1 MTAHDEYYAHY
12 LELAEQRGLID
23 SADTAVIFYDLS
35 VLARQ
40 VDRVRAAF
48 PRQSIHAIAVKTN
61 PLLCVLRRV
70 AEMGLAAEVASH
82 GELLLAERAGFGS
95 RVVWDSPVKTPEE
108 IRCAEQMDLMLINAD
123 SLGELSL
130 HEPAGGLLGLRIN
143 PEIVPVG
150 LASLSTGVRSS
161 KFGTPIS
168 DREGIIAAFV
178 RHRRLRALHVHSG
191 SNSVAL
197 APLVHGIR
205 LVLDLA
211 ADINRALTREGH
223 QDLVRTIDI
232 GGGLPLA
239 NPENDALSVETYAR
253 SLEDSCPELFEG
265 GFMVATEF
273 GRYYHSASSWTVARV
288 HAVKP
293 FPNGHNIIVHVGA
306 DHFVREAYDGRN
318 WALQFGVIPGPG
330 RQTKDELTELRGC
343 RIAGPLC
350 FEGDVI
356 ANDVSLPPVAEGD
369 FLVIKNTG
377 ANTYGLWSR
386 HCSRLFPKV
395 IMFSSANGGA
405 DMVVGR
411 HRESPEDLVR
421 FWS

>member
-1 MTAHDEYYAHY
+1 MTAHDEYYAYY
-12 LELAEQRGLID
+12 LELAERRGLID
-23 SADTAVIFYDLS
+23 SVDTAVIFYDLS

-40 VDRVRAAF
+40 VGRVRAAF
-48 PRQSIHAIAVKTN
+48 PPQSIHAIAVKTN
-61 PLLCVLRRV
+61 PLLCVLRRA

-108 IRCAEQMDLMLINAD
+108 IRRAERMNVMLINAD
-123 SLGELSL
+123 SFGELSL
-130 HEPAGGLLGLRIN
+130 HDPTGGLLGLRIN

-150 LASLSTGVRSS
+150 IASLSTGVRSS
-161 KFGTPIS
+161 RFGTPVS

-178 RHRRLRALHVHSG
+178 RHPRLRALHVHSG
-191 SNSVAL
+191 SNSVDL

-205 LVLDLA
+205 RVLDLA

-223 QDLVRTIDI
+223 HNLVRTIDI

-239 NPENDALSVETYAR
+239 NPENDALSVEAYAR

-265 GFMVATEF
+265 GFTVATEF
-273 GRYYHSASSWTVARV
+273 GRYYHSASSWTIARV

-293 FPNGHNIIVHVGA
+293 FPNGHNVIVHVGA

-318 WALQFGVIPGPG
+318 WALQFGVIPAPD
-330 RQTKDELTELRGC
+330 RQMKDELTELRGC

-386 HCSRLFPKV
+386 HCSRPFPKV
-395 IMFSSANGGA
+395 VMFSSANGGA

-411 HRESPEDLVR
+411 QRESPEDLVR

>member
-1 MTAHDEYYAHY
+1 MTAHDACYAHY
-12 LELAEQRGLID
+12 LELAERSGFID
-23 SADTAVIFYDLS
+23 SLDTAVIFYDVS

-40 VDRVRAAF
+40 VDRVRSAF

-61 PLLCVLRRV
+61 PLLCVLRRA
-70 AEMGLAAEVASH
+70 AELGLAAEVASH

-95 RVVWDSPVKTPEE
+95 RVIWDSPVKTREE
-108 IRCAEQMDLMLINAD
+108 IGHAEHMDLALINAD
-123 SLGELSL
+123 SLAELSL

-143 PEIVPVG
+143 PEIAPVG
-150 LASLSTGVRSS
+150 IASLSTGVRSS

-168 DREGIIAAFV
+168 DREGIISAFL
-178 RHRRLRALHVHSG
+178 RHPRLRALHVHSG
-191 SNSVAL
+191 SNPVAL

-205 LVLDLA
+205 QVMDLA
-211 ADINRALTREGH
+211 LDINRALTREGH
-223 QDLVRTIDI
+223 RDLVRTIDI

-239 NPENDALSVETYAR
+239 NPENDELSVEAYAR
-253 SLEDSCPELFEG
+253 SLEDSCPELFDG
-265 GFMVATEF
+265 DFTVATEF
-273 GRYYHSASSWTVARV
+273 GRYYHGAASWTVARV

-293 FPNGHNIIVHVGA
+293 FPNGHNVIVHVGA

-318 WALQFGVIPGPG
+318 WKLQFDVIPGPG
-330 RQTKDELTELRGC
+330 RQTTDDVTELRGC

-356 ANDVSLPPVAEGD
+356 ANDVSLPPVEEGD

-377 ANTYGLWSR
+377 ANTYSLWSR

-395 IMFSSANGGA
+395 ITFSSANGGA
-405 DMVVGR
+405 DMMVGR

>member
-1 MTAHDEYYAHY
+1 LTAHDEHYAHY
-12 LELAEQRGLID
+12 LELAERRGLID
-23 SADTAVIFYDLS
+23 PADTAVIFYDLS

-40 VDRVRAAF
+40 VDRVRSAF
-48 PRQSIHAIAVKTN
+48 PHQSIHAIAVKTN
-61 PLLCVLRRV
+61 PLLCVLRQ
-70 AEMGLAAEVASH
+70 AAAMGLAAEVASH

-95 RVVWDSPVKTPEE
+95 RIIWDSPVKTREE
-108 IRCAEQMDLMLINAD
+108 IRHAGQMDLALINAD
-123 SLGELSL
+123 SLAELFL
-130 HEPAGGLLGLRIN
+130 HEPTGGLLGLRIN
-143 PEIVPVG
+143 PEIAPVG
-150 LASLSTGVRSS
+150 IASLSTGVRSS
-161 KFGTPIS
+161 RFGTPIS
-168 DREGIIAAFV
+168 DREGIIAAFL

-191 SNSVAL
+191 SNPVAL
-197 APLVHGIR
+197 APLVNGIR
-205 LVLDLA
+205 RVLDLA
-211 ADINRALTREGH
+211 ADINRALEPEGH
-223 QDLVRTIDI
+223 QDIVRTIDI

-239 NPENDALSVETYAR
+239 NPENDALSVEAYAR
-253 SLEDSCPELFEG
+253 SLEDSCPELFED
-265 GFMVATEF
+265 GFTVATEF
-273 GRYYHSASSWTVARV
+273 GRYYHGASSWTVARV
-288 HAVKP
+288 HAVKS
-293 FPNGHNIIVHVGA
+293 FPNGHNVIVHVGA

-318 WALQFGVIPGPG
+318 WALQFDVIPGPG
-330 RQTKDELTELRGC
+330 RQRDGLTELRGC

-395 IMFSSANGGA
+395 IMFSSANDGA

-411 HRESPEDLVR
+411 QRESPEDLVR